1 MKIWI
6 KLNKD
11 LSIKTYIVL
20 WNKSKTILYVA
31 PCNNKGEYKD
41 NLKKEMKE
49 KELFFDIKALKKE
62 MIRLEFKR
70 HKNRLKYINEIK

>member
-20 WNKSKTILYVA
+20 WKKSKTILYVA
-31 PCNNKGEYKD
+31 PCNNKGEYQD

-49 KELFFDIKALKKE
+49 KELFFDLSSLKEKMKKIE
-62 MIRLEFKR
+62 NKR
-70 HKNRLKYINEIK
+70 HKNMLNYINEIT